1 MIDKK
6 KIISLFFILFIAGC
20 SNKISV
26 KEEIGL
32 QVPLAPIMIGFDNAV
47 FAKVLQQQP
56 SDLTNSIYDATISK
70 AMFFR
75 IILRNSDKDNSFEND
90 IEISQINSLCV
101 MGTFLLS
108 EKYKNAVN
116 LQGDVYLEFY
126 EWLSKKQLKW
136 KEMVS
141 KESPRFFDV
150 PCTTLKD

>member
-6 KIISLFFILFIAGC
+6 KVISLFFILFIAGC

-32 QVPLAPIMIGFDNAV
+32 QVPLAPILIGFDNAV
-47 FAKVLQQQP
+47 YAKVLQQQP

-70 AMFFR
+70 AMFFKM
-75 IILRNSDKDNSFEND
+75 ILRNSGKDNSFEND

-101 MGTFLLS
+101 MGKFLLS

-141 KESPRFFDV
+141 RESPNLMSLV
-150 PCTTLKD
+150 QL

>member
-6 KIISLFFILFIAGC
+6 KVISLFFILFIAGC

-32 QVPLAPIMIGFDNAV
+32 QVPLAPILIGFDNTV
-47 FAKVLQQQP
+47 YAKVLQQQP

-70 AMFFR
+70 AMFFKM
-75 IILRNSDKDNSFEND
+75 ILRNSGKDNSFEND

-101 MGTFLLS
+101 MGKFLLS

-141 KESPRFFDV
+141 RESPNLMSLV
-150 PCTTLKD
+150 QL